1 MSKADRPDLP
11 NAASRFN
18 EEAQTYAVRGADQPD
33 LEGGVAAIRNVLKTL
48 PAKPGVYR
56 MHDARGDVLYVGK
69 ARALKNRVTNYT
81 QVDRLPNRLRR
92 MVSLTRSMTIV
103 TTNSEAEALLLEAQ
117 LIKRYRPAY
126 NVLLRDDKSF
136 PFILLRADHDFPRI
150 QKHRGAR
157 RYKGEYYGPFASA
170 GSVNVTLNALEKL
183 FLLRSCSDSF
193 FNNRDRPC
201 MLYQIKRCSAP
212 CVDRIDKA
220 GYAELVADAKA
231 FLGGKS
237 TAVQAKL
244 AKEMEGAAEA
254 LDFERAAM
262 VRDRLKALTFIQGS
276 QAINAAGIGDAD
288 IFALAQKQGVIG
300 IQAFFIRGGQNW
312 GHRAFFPAHTQ
323 DATEEEVLTLVLAQ
337 FYDEVPPAPT
347 IMLDRELPEADLLAE
362 ALGEGLGKKV
372 TVTFPQRGDR
382 TKLVAQ
388 AKRNAEEALDR
399 RLAETTTQGK
409 LLREVADLFELAEP
423 PQRIEIYDNSHIQ
436 GTNALGAM
444 VVAGPEGFIKNQY
457 RKWNI
462 KQAATDD
469 DYAMMREVMERRFA
483 RLLNPSPTGEGDHPK
498 DGGEAQAEPLDVE
511 GQENRLVPHHPDG
524 VRRGPPPRSGEDM
537 EREPEWPDLVLI
549 DGGKGQVSAVREV
562 FERLGIEDVPY
573 IGIAKGPHHGRE
585 GREVFHFPDGREIML
600 PVNAPVLFYLQRLRD
615 EVHRY
620 AIGAHRTK
628 RAKAITASPLDEV
641 PGIGPARKKALLLH
655 FGTARAVRSASLE
668 DLQMAPGVSAA
679 VAQTVYDF
687 YHGGG

>member
-1 MSKADRPDLP
+1 MSKAERPEQP

-33 LEGGVAAIRNVLKTL
+33 LDGGIAAIRNVLKTL

-136 PFILLRADHDFPRI
+136 PFILLRADHDYPRI

-157 RYKGEYYGPFASA
+157 RFKGEYYGPFASA

-201 MLYQIKRCSAP
+201 LLYQIKRCSAP

-220 GYAELVADAKA
+220 GYSELVSDAKA

-244 AKEMEGAAEA
+244 AKEMESASTA

-288 IFALAQKQGVIG
+288 IFALAHKNGVMG

-312 GHRAFFPAHTQ
+312 GHRAFFPTHVQ
-323 DATEEEVLTLVLAQ
+323 DISEEEVLTLVLAQ
-337 FYDEVPPAPT
+337 FYEEVPPAPT
-347 IMLDRELPEADLLAE
+347 IMLDRELPEEALLAE
-362 ALGEGLGKKV
+362 ALSAQIGRKV
-372 TVTFPQRGDR
+372 TVTYPQRGDR
-382 TKLVAQ
+382 VKLVTQ

-423 PQRIEIYDNSHIQ
+423 PQRIEVYDNSHIS

-457 RKWNI
+457 RKFNI

-469 DYAMMREVMERRFA
+469 DYAMMREVFQRRFSRA
-483 RLLNPSPTGEGDHPK
+483 QEEDPDREGDGK
-498 DGGEAQAEPLDVE
+498 GG
-511 GQENRLVPHHPDG
+511 G
-524 VRRGPPPRSGEDM
+524 
-537 EREPEWPDLVLI
+537 WPDLVLI
-549 DGGKGQVSAVREV
+549 DGGKGQMSAVKSALEEIGV
-562 FERLGIEDVPY
+562 EDVPL
-573 IGIAKGPHHGRE
+573 IAIAKGPHHGRD

-628 RAKAITASPLDEV
+628 RAKAITASPLDDV
-641 PGIGPARKKALLLH
+641 PGIGPSRKKALLLH

-679 VAQTVYDF
+679 VAQTVHDF
-687 YHGGG
+687 FHSS